1 MLFLARPRVL
11 TLQVRRE
18 VERDSLLGG
27 GAGASGTPQQQ
38 GEAAAAAA
46 AAGAAGRMDIKDLS
60 WEDRERI
67 LRLLFAKINNQAQQA
82 YYSSLPLHPLEPQLE
97 GMYTD
102 AGPSVL
108 M

>member
-1 MLFLARPRVL
+1 MLFLARPHVCI
-11 TLQVRRE
+11 LQVRRE

-38 GEAAAAAA
+38 GEAVAV

-97 GMYTD
+97 GMYMD
-102 AGPSVL
+102 AGPAAL